1 MNIRLFARLGFTAA
15 LLVLV
20 VLPLSGCSRKSSGP
34 DVPVSQDKALGKMS
48 ASINLLHKELRGQ
61 IASEIQ
67 RFEKDEL
74 QRTNVD
80 VSLRNRTKKN
90 LVIQARTVFKDADGL
105 SLGDETAWRTIYLEP
120 QQAITYS
127 TQSKINTAES
137 ATVEVRLPKIAK

>member
-1 MNIRLFARLGFTAA
+1 MKLRPFLRLMFAAA
-15 LLVLV
+15 LLAIVA
-20 VLPLSGCSRKSSGP
+20 LPLAGCSRKSKGP
-34 DVPVSQDKALGKMS
+34 DIPVSQEKALARMN
-48 ASINLLHKELRGQ
+48 ANVNLLHKELKNR

-67 RFEKDEL
+67 RFEKDDL

-80 VSLRNRTKKN
+80 VSLRNRSKKN

-127 TQSKINTAES
+127 SQSKISNAES
-137 ATVEVRLPKIAK
+137 ATVEVRLPKIAR